1 MASEFG
7 NDVFPGIHVG
17 LLTVKG
23 SPSGVVL
30 IEFGRESGGFV
41 IDIFNRPFID
51 RGTREDRIIFR
62 ECLREEIGLGKKEE
76 PRIE

>member
-23 SPSGVVL
+23 SPSCVVL
-30 IEFGRESGGFV
+30 IKFGRESGGFV